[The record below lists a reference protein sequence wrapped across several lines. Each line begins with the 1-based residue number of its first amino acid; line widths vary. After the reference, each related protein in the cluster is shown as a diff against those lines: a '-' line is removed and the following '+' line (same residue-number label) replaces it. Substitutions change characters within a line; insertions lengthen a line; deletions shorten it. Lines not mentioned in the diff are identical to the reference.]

1 MLEVRQAQLVGV
13 VAEVDRVHVP
23 GNLLPENRNGYYTV
37 PFLGD
42 FNDMELG
49 VMVGPVGHVVVVAV
63 AGVLGGE
70 APAGP
75 HVLEVQGL
83 HLQHRGDPLHGDNL
97 DLNQECLLSVFFRF
111 FK

>member
-23 GNLLPENRNGYYTV
+23 GNLLPENRKGFYTDK
-37 PFLGD
+37 FLAS
-42 FNDMELG
+42 FNDMDCE
-49 VMVGPVGHVVVVAV
+49 VMAGPVGHVVVVAV

-70 APAGP
+70 APAWP
-75 HVLEVQGL
+75 HVLEVQRL

-97 DLNQECLLSVFFRF
+97 DLNQEYL
-111 FK
+111 